1 MRDGLIS
8 QYLQNMTLRVK
19 IGYKLSDLFQF
30 YSKNN
35 DFWPSLKLIFSV
47 CILPIHMVPTAKRF
61 GNAACT
67 YFPFVGH
74 PCYPHKKVTLKK
86 HSFFTI
92 FSVFSIYGTLFSKK
106 FKIRRNLFVGFFNTN
121 PTRGQTWELVN
132 YCVLK
137 FSFSKLAELHFNACS
152 SL

>member
-1 MRDGLIS
+1 MRDGLFS
-8 QYLQNMTLRVK
+8 QYLQSMTLRVK

-35 DFWPSLKLIFSV
+35 DFWPNLNLIFSV
-47 CILPIHMVPTAKRF
+47 WILPIYMVPTAKRF

-74 PCYPHKKVTLKK
+74 PCYPHKKVTLKILP
-86 HSFFTI
+86 FFQ
-92 FSVFSIYGTLFSKK
+92 FFQFSKK
-106 FKIRRNLFVGFFNTN
+106 FKIRRNWFVELFNTN